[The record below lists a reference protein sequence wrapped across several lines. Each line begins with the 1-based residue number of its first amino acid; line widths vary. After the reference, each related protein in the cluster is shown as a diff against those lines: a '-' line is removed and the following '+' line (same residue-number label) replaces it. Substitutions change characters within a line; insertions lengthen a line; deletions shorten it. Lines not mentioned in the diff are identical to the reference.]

1 MDSDLLPPDGEVRL
15 SGGPLLS
22 NVRAFTDL
30 VGATAVRRAIE
41 SLAPDRR
48 AEYEALVPVAWIR
61 ATTADLV
68 YAAIAEHSGR
78 DLFEVYPAVVR
89 GGMAYSL
96 RTTLRW
102 LLVMA
107 SDAALIRRAPKAFAK
122 GHRGPTLEARL
133 VETGV
138 AELDLLGWPDASE
151 LRLLGVQCSLEA
163 VLHAAGRTDI
173 HTTRT
178 RTASG
183 AHYDVRWSPGR

>member
-1 MDSDLLPPDGEVRL
+1 M
-15 SGGPLLS
+15 LS

-30 VGATAVRRAIE
+30 VGATAVARAIE
-41 SLAPDRR
+41 SLPPDRR

-61 ATTADLV
+61 ASTADLV
-68 YAAIAEHSGR
+68 YAGVAAQSGR
-78 DLFEVYPAVVR
+78 DLFDVYPAVVR

-96 RTTLRW
+96 RTTMRW

-122 GHRGPTLEARL
+122 GHRGPSLEARL
-133 VETGV
+133 VAPGV
-138 AELDLLGWPDASE
+138 AELELLRWPDASD

-173 HTTRT
+173 HTIRT
-178 RTASG
+178 RTVTG
-183 AHYDVRWSPGR
+183 AHYRVRWSQGR